1 MNLGNSSNWVHWL
14 YAVLTGTL
22 TSIKFSTLD
31 VYPESLDFLNVF
43 DNIIPPAATAASA
56 TILRSIFTS
65 CRLDF
70 IRTVPDF
77 PGRKPLG
84 FMKNYLLIPAIIGFS
99 GGNSVRLDTYRNFA
113 DLTGEHLFHA
123 REGGGFKGR
132 GARS

>member
-1 MNLGNSSNWVHWL
+1 M
-14 YAVLTGTL
+14 
-22 TSIKFSTLD
+22 
-31 VYPESLDFLNVF
+31 YPESLDFLNVF

-77 PGRKPLG
+77 PDRKPLG

-113 DLTGEHLFHA
+113 DITGNTCFTLAKGADLRDEAHA
-123 REGGGFKGR
+123 AE
-132 GARS
+132 